1 MSNKENIKIS
11 FVIPA
16 YNEENFIS
24 ECLNSVLNAIE
35 KEKISAE
42 VIVVNNNSSD
52 KTKDIVSNFKNVLI
66 VDEKKQGLTFA
77 RQAGFL
83 KSRGELIA
91 NIDADTILTD
101 KWIKTVIEEFD
112 KNKNL
117 VALSGPQI
125 YYDLDKKTLISEKIF
140 YFIAYLTYLIN
151 KHILNIGSMLQGGN
165 FIVRREALLKIGGF
179 NTNILF
185 WGEDTD
191 IAKRLHKIGDVKFTF
206 KLPIYASGRRL
217 KREGVFKTAWRYTLN
232 YFYILFFDKPFHNE
246 IKLNARN
253 HFLNFSRIYEI
264 NENILKLIIGTSFG
278 LFFIIFYILFYSYMH
293 NGFVYDKTI
302 KLKSEIAEIK
312 TNLSQI
318 YLKIK

>member
-1 MSNKENIKIS
+1 MSNQENIKIS

-16 YNEENFIS
+16 YNEENFIGR
-24 ECLNSVLNAIE
+24 CLTSVLNEIE

-52 KTKDIVSNFKNVLI
+52 KTKEIASKFKNILVI
-66 VDEKKQGLTFA
+66 DEKQQGLTFA

-101 KWIKTVIEEFD
+101 KWIKKVIEEFD

-117 VALSGPQI
+117 VVLSGPQI

-151 KHILNIGSMLQGGN
+151 KHILNIGSMVQGGN
-165 FIVRREALLKIGGF
+165 FIVRRDALLKVGGF

-191 IAKRLHKIGDVKFTF
+191 IAKRLHNVGDVKFTF

-217 KREGVFKTAWRYTLN
+217 KREGTFKTAWRYTIN
-232 YFYILFFDKPFHNE
+232 YFYVLFFNEPFHNE
-246 IKLNARN
+246 IKLNTN
-253 HFLNFSRIYEI
+253 NYFLNFNKIYQL
-264 NENILKLIIGTSFG
+264 NENKSKLIMTTSFA
-278 LFFIIFYILFYSYMH
+278 LLIIIVYILFYSYMH
-293 NGFVYDKTI
+293 NGIVYDKTM
-302 KLKSEIAEIK
+302 KLRSEIAEIR
-312 TNLSQI
+312 TNLIEI
-318 YLKIK
+318 YSKIK